1 LSSNRPRLLDELFA
15 ELRLEQEATQAFD
28 DAAAD
33 LLGINPTDLRCLG
46 VLERRGAVTATELA
60 REARLTTGA
69 TTALIDRLERAG
81 YVRRV
86 RDERDR
92 RRVYV
97 ELTDRARGEIARIW
111 GPLGQEGQEVAAR
124 YSDEELALIVEYLR
138 TSREVLGRHLE
149 RLESMRRSR

>member
-1 LSSNRPRLLDELFA
+1 MSSNRPRLLDELFA
-15 ELRLEQEATQAFD
+15 ELRLEREASLAFD
-28 DAAAD
+28 EAAAE

-46 VLERRGAVTATELA
+46 VLDRRGAVTATELA

>member
-15 ELRLEQEATQAFD
+15 ELRLEREASLAFD
-28 DAAAD
+28 EAAAE

-46 VLERRGAVTATELA
+46 VLDRRGAVTATELA

-138 TSREVLGRHLE
+138 TSREVLSRHLE

>member
-1 LSSNRPRLLDELFA
+1 MSSNRPRLLDELFA

-46 VLERRGAVTATELA
+46 ALERRGAVTATELA